1 MGALTRIFS
10 SPKEPTPPP
19 VAPVAPIEDAAL
31 GEKKK
36 AKRKMAA
43 AGRRR
48 TVLTSPLGLSQ
59 DQSLTNQ
66 L

>member
-10 SPKEPTPPP
+10 SPKEPAPPP
-19 VAPVAPIEDAAL
+19 VAPIGPVEDAAL

-43 AGRRR
+43 SGRRR

-59 DQSLTNQ
+59 DQSLTTQ